1 MRELINR
8 EVIAIAVKNSRTNM
22 TLQSGRLDNQNEHIL
37 SVDEDLLDLKDP
49 FERSIK

>member
-22 TLQSGRLDNQNEHIL
+22 TLQTGRQDNKNEGIFI
-37 SVDEDLLDLKDP
+37 VDEDLLDLQDP